1 MIKPINNAILNI
13 RQAGHLVI
21 RCNSND
27 DGLLYARTLNSAR
40 CFDMAF
46 LAGISSS
53 FISGIMLFKMAVVWW
68 ITKVEHFN
76 YVPHPIEYFGK
87 KIALILKITPYEF
100 IDAIVA
106 RLNIPLTR
114 EHYGLG
120 WDL

>member
-40 CFDMAF
+40 CFDTAF

-53 FISGIMLFKMAVVWW
+53 FISGIALFKMAVVWW
-68 ITKVEHFN
+68 NKKVEHFN
-76 YVPHPIEYFGK
+76 YVPHPIEFFGK
-87 KIALILKITPYEF
+87 NITSIVKITPYE
-100 IDAIVA
+100 
-106 RLNIPLTR
+106 
-114 EHYGLG
+114 
-120 WDL
+120 